1 MSEGDGFRMG
11 EEVGQHVGHVRVDIA
26 DLQKGEV
33 GQQNVHW
40 TVELPVPTHR
50 THNGHVS
57 KKGQDISHKEYEKKE
72 DFYFPAAREA
82 QEDEL
87 THSVGNIS
95 GL

>member
-1 MSEGDGFRMG
+1 MG
-11 EEVGQHVGHVRVDIA
+11 EEVGQHVGHIRVDIA
-26 DLQKGEV
+26 DLQEGEV
-33 GQQNVHW
+33 GQQNIHW
-40 TVELPVPTHR
+40 AMELAVPAHR

-57 KKGQDISHKEYEKKE
+57 NEGQDISHKKYGKKE

-87 THSVGNIS
+87 THSVRNIS